1 MRFRKSDSLIDDD
14 ISRTPNYDVL
24 EVKKKFESL
33 SVFKENETSHALQRH
48 MMTTSPFLIL
58 QVERFDP

>member
-24 EVKKKFESL
+24 EVKKNLK
-33 SVFKENETSHALQRH
+33 V
-48 MMTTSPFLIL
+48 
-58 QVERFDP
+58 